1 MGLEKILLIMILDMK
16 KKNQKKNFNLGKM
29 NKKNRISQATIKYY
43 QLYYILY
50 ILKYKI
56 SFFYFYFSLKL

>member
-1 MGLEKILLIMILDMK
+1 MGLDKILLIMILDMK

-29 NKKNRISQATIKYY
+29 NKKNRISQETIKYY

-56 SFFYFYFSLKL
+56 SFLFFLF

>member
-1 MGLEKILLIMILDMK
+1 MILDMK

-29 NKKNRISQATIKYY
+29 NKKNRISQETIKYY

-56 SFFYFYFSLKL
+56 SFLFFLF